1 MSLFSFHFTIK
12 LESVSFEEICKHNN
26 SLESGHQHR
35 VNRDSDATSCNDL
48 TNTHSYIL
56 INITRLISST
66 RAIEFPERRSIHSF
80 HKLAPIPKADGG
92 DLRRRRAKSKQ
103 PHPRNPSSWFLS
115 STLGLFSLYRTQQVA
130 GINRWPGKNERH
142 NEKKTAA
149 CLPADGGILVHD

>member
-1 MSLFSFHFTIK
+1 MVCWAGYNQNIANKYTSVDAYVCRTHLAQVTVTSPWIQPSWQLKLSSHRGLSLFSFHFTIK

-80 HKLAPIPKADGG
+80 HKLAPIPKAGC
-92 DLRRRRAKSKQ
+92 RWQRC
-103 PHPRNPSSWFLS
+103 SS
-115 STLGLFSLYRTQQVA
+115 
-130 GINRWPGKNERH
+130 
-142 NEKKTAA
+142 
-149 CLPADGGILVHD
+149 D